1 MQDVLR
7 LAPNSMHS
15 DSRLYVV
22 VYSMSNFRKSLKIIT
37 ENYHPKMI
45 NFYTGPI
52 KDFAYSD
59 IDWYLNKTKNGD
71 ISIYKKGEK
80 YWADLFVFELMLKT

>member
-1 MQDVLR
+1 
-7 LAPNSMHS
+7 
-15 DSRLYVV
+15 
-22 VYSMSNFRKSLKIIT
+22 
-37 ENYHPKMI
+37 MI